1 MPLHLQAIC
10 ELAFLILQVYI
21 MTDKKII
28 ANQNFNVS
36 SSQKF
41 KKQNHKNLF

>member
-1 MPLHLQAIC
+1 MLLYLQAIC

-21 MTDKKII
+21 MINKKII
-28 ANQNFNVS
+28 ANQKFNVS